1 MFLDKRSIEKTSI
14 KKKRKP
20 LKDYFDYRNN
30 LINQV
35 GLILFSAFV
44 ISSTLF
50 WVFQNRF
57 TEENWKNNNSKRYK
71 MVDEIID
78 SKIFIGKTQA
88 EVIDVLGIPNEQNY
102 DNKIYLSYYISEAPS
117 FVANEPTQLIFHFKN
132 NRVVKVVEENR

>member
-35 GLILFSAFV
+35 GLILFSAFI

-78 SKIFIGKTQA
+78 SKNFIGKTQA
-88 EVIDVLGIPNEQNY
+88 EVIDVLGIPN
-102 DNKIYLSYYISEAPS
+102 
-117 FVANEPTQLIFHFKN
+117 
-132 NRVVKVVEENR
+132 